1 MLRQLLTAFTLS
13 TLVTLPVVAKE
24 LATATCPQGAINV
37 TTVEHPRLGDV
48 KTIYVE
54 PLGSDTGSQLIRSKL
69 INRLIKYG
77 TLSGSESP
85 DNVDAVLK
93 GAADI
98 DKRHYLTVTPS
109 FVSGG
114 TSYRAQGAFRLVSK
128 DGHVLWLDEMTSRKL
143 LSLNLS
149 VSSRL
154 ADKLVSRLKSAIET
168 DRNQVAALSNTNAQ

>member
-1 MLRQLLTAFTLS
+1 MLRQLLTASTLS
-13 TLVTLPVVAKE
+13 IFMTLPVGAEE
-24 LATATCPQGAINV
+24 LATAARPQSIVNV
-37 TTVEHPRLGDV
+37 TPGAQRLRDV
-48 KTIYVE
+48 KTIYIE

-69 INRLIKYG
+69 INRLIKDG
-77 TLSGSESP
+77 TLSVSETP
-85 DNVDAVLK
+85 DNVDAILK

-128 DGHVLWLDEMTSRKL
+128 DGHVLWLGEMTSRKL
-143 LSLNLS
+143 LSLNFS

-154 ADKLVSRLKSAIET
+154 ADKLVSRLKSAIEA
-168 DRNQVAALSNTNAQ
+168 DRNRVAVLSTAAAQ